1 MFAVLYR
8 VATNIGVI
16 DTEDGCIEM
25 LTPQQIQS
33 YINQGIQIAGVSSTG
48 IKPVRVELPMN
59 LCNWNKGKNIF
70 DTAQEISAE
79 GDGQFVLWMAGRKP
93 LKGILQT
100 NPGSPW
106 SILHFSINVS
116 VQVPNSWIEA
126 HLAK

>member
-25 LTPQQIQS
+25 LTPQQLQS

-48 IKPVRVELPMN
+48 IKPFNVTLPMN
-59 LCNWNKGKNIF
+59 LCNWNRGKNIF
-70 DTAQEISAE
+70 DTAQEISIE
-79 GDGQFVLWMAGRKP
+79 GDHFILWVSGRKP
-93 LKGILQT
+93 FKGIIQT

-106 SILHFSINVS
+106 VILNFSINVS
-116 VQVPNSWIEA
+116 VQVPTTWIQS
-126 HLAK
+126 HLAN